1 MVSTP
6 RIKKV
11 YAEIQ
16 KKLFYLIPEKW
27 DKIFLYASIIDQ
39 INNMQTG
46 EMFFYYYPKGVI
58 KRKPVNVYE
67 IPAKFSIEEDTYLKL
82 VDELYKQIKGLRKML
97 IKLGERAWS
106 NVTIS
111 IENFKFGVEFNYD
124 NLTHSK
130 YTSYQRHLIWR
141 YEYLNTPINSY
152 NKEERK
158 TIIEYLN
165 EKDYIVKDNEAY
177 YESIYQKPVR
187 NIIEYEK
194 EDMIEAQN
202 IKNSAIIKKETEKV
216 KIEETEKKTN
226 QILRFKNE

>member
-6 RIKKV
+6 KIKKI

-39 INNMQTG
+39 MNNMQTG

-67 IPAKFSIEEDTYLKL
+67 IPAKFSIEEDAYLKL
-82 VDELYKQIKGLRKML
+82 VDELYKEIKLLRKMF
-97 IKLGERAWS
+97 IKLGEKPWS

-111 IENFKFGVEFNYD
+111 VENFKFGLEFNHE
-124 NLTHSK
+124 NLIDSR

-141 YEYLNTPINSY
+141 YEYLDVPLNSY
-152 NKEERK
+152 NKDERK
-158 TIIEYLN
+158 VIMEYLKEN
-165 EKDYIVKDNEAY
+165 EYVKKDNDTY

-187 NIIEYEK
+187 NIIEYER

-202 IKNSAIIKKETEKV
+202 IKNKTTIKTPE
-216 KIEETEKKTN
+216 KIEEIKEEKSTN
-226 QILRFKNE
+226 QILRFKD

>member
-6 RIKKV
+6 KIKKI

-27 DKIFLYASIIDQ
+27 DKIFLYASIIEQ
-39 INNMQTG
+39 MNNMQTG

-67 IPAKFSIEEDTYLKL
+67 IPSKFSIEEDTYLKL
-82 VDELYKQIKGLRKML
+82 VDELYEEIKLLRKMF
-97 IKLGERAWS
+97 IKLGENPWS

-111 IENFKFGVEFNYD
+111 IENFKFSLEFNYD
-124 NLTHSK
+124 NLIDSK

-141 YEYLNTPINSY
+141 YEYLNVPLNSY

-158 TIIEYLN
+158 VIIEYLD
-165 EKDYIVKDNEAY
+165 EKHEILTNNQRY
-177 YESIYQKPVR
+177 YEAIYQKPVR
-187 NIIEYEK
+187 NIIDYEK
-194 EDMIEAQN
+194 EDMIEVQN
-202 IKNSAIIKKETEKV
+202 IKNKTIIRTPEKV
-216 KIEETEKKTN
+216 EEIKEEQNTN
-226 QILRFKNE
+226 QILRFKD

>member
-6 RIKKV
+6 KIKKI

-27 DKIFLYASIIDQ
+27 DKIYLYASIIDQ
-39 INNMQTG
+39 MNNMQTG

-67 IPAKFSIEEDTYLKL
+67 IPSKFSIDEDTYLKL
-82 VDELYKQIKGLRKML
+82 VDELYKEIKLLRKML

-106 NVTIS
+106 NLTIS

-124 NLTHSK
+124 NLTQSK

-141 YEYLNTPINSY
+141 HEYLNLPLNSY

-158 TIIEYLN
+158 VIVEYLN
-165 EKDYIVKDNEAY
+165 EKDYTLKDNETY
-177 YESIYQKPVR
+177 IESIYQKPVR
-187 NIIEYEK
+187 NIIEYER

-202 IKNSAIIKKETEKV
+202 IKNKNIIKTPE
-216 KIEETEKKTN
+216 KIEEIKTEKNTN
-226 QILRFKNE
+226 QILRFKDM

>member
-1 MVSTP
+1 MVTTP
-6 RIKKV
+6 KIKKI

-27 DKIFLYASIIDQ
+27 DKIYLYASIIEQ
-39 INNMQTG
+39 MNNMQTG

-67 IPAKFSIEEDTYLKL
+67 IPEKFSIEEEAYLKL
-82 VDELYKQIKGLRKML
+82 VDELYKQIKYLRKMF
-97 IKLGERAWS
+97 IKSGEKPWS
-106 NVTIS
+106 NITIS
-111 IENFKFGVEFNYD
+111 IENFKFGVEVNHD

-141 YEYLNTPINSY
+141 YEYLNTPLNSY

-158 TIIEYLN
+158 IITEYLN
-165 EKDYIVKDNEAY
+165 EKHEILTNNETY

-187 NIIEYEK
+187 NIIEYER
-194 EDMIEAQN
+194 EEFIEAQN
-202 IKNSAIIKKETEKV
+202 IKNKETIKTPE
-216 KIEETEKKTN
+216 KIEEIKEERNTN
-226 QILRFKNE
+226 QILRFKDF

>member
-1 MVSTP
+1 MVNTP
-6 RIKKV
+6 KIKKI

-27 DKIFLYASIIDQ
+27 DKIFLYASIVDQ
-39 INNMQTG
+39 MNNMQTG

-58 KRKPVNVYE
+58 KRKPINVYE
-67 IPAKFSIEEDTYLKL
+67 IPSKFSIEEDTYLKL
-82 VDELYKQIKGLRKML
+82 VDELYKEIKLLRKML

-141 YEYLNTPINSY
+141 YEYLNVPLNSY

-158 TIIEYLN
+158 IIIEYLN
-165 EKDYIVKDNEAY
+165 EKHEILTNNETY

-187 NIIEYEK
+187 NIIEYER

-202 IKNSAIIKKETEKV
+202 IKNKTTIEAPEKV
-216 KIEETEKKTN
+216 EEIKVEKNTN
-226 QILRFKNE
+226 QILRFKD

>member
-6 RIKKV
+6 KIKKI

-39 INNMQTG
+39 MNNMQTG
-46 EMFFYYYPKGVI
+46 EMFFYYYPKGII
-58 KRKPVNVYE
+58 KRKPINVYE
-67 IPAKFSIEEDTYLKL
+67 IPSKFSIEEDTYLKL
-82 VDELYKQIKGLRKML
+82 VDELYKEIKLLRKMQ
-97 IKLGERAWS
+97 IKLGEKAWS

-111 IENFKFGVEFNYD
+111 IEHFKFGVEFDYD
-124 NLTHSK
+124 NLMDSK

-141 YEYLNTPINSY
+141 YEYLRLPFNSY

-158 TIIEYLN
+158 ILTDYLN
-165 EKDYIVKDNEAY
+165 EKDYTPKDNETY

-194 EDMIEAQN
+194 EDMIEVQD
-202 IKNSAIIKKETEKV
+202 IKNKTKIKAPEE
-216 KIEETEKKTN
+216 IEEITEEQNTN
-226 QILRFKNE
+226 QILRFKDM

>member
-6 RIKKV
+6 KIKKI

-27 DKIFLYASIIDQ
+27 DKIYLYASIIDQ
-39 INNMQTG
+39 MNNMQTG

-58 KRKPVNVYE
+58 KRKPINVYE
-67 IPAKFSIEEDTYLKL
+67 IPSKFSIEEDTYLKL
-82 VDELYKQIKGLRKML
+82 VDELYKEIKLLRKML
-97 IKLGERAWS
+97 IKLGERAWT

-111 IENFKFGVEFNYD
+111 IENFKFGVEYNYD
-124 NLTHSK
+124 NLTNSK

-141 YEYLNTPINSY
+141 HEYLNIPLNSY

-158 TIIEYLN
+158 IVIEYLN
-165 EKDYIVKDNEAY
+165 EKHYILNNNETY

-187 NIIEYEK
+187 NIIEYER
-194 EDMIEAQN
+194 EEMVEAQN
-202 IKNSAIIKKETEKV
+202 IKNKATIKAPE
-216 KIEETEKKTN
+216 KIEEIKEEKNTN
-226 QILRFKNE
+226 QILRFKD

>member
-1 MVSTP
+1 MVTTP
-6 RIKKV
+6 KIKKI

-27 DKIFLYASIIDQ
+27 DKIYLYASIIEQ
-39 INNMQTG
+39 MNNMQTG

-67 IPAKFSIEEDTYLKL
+67 IPEKFSIEEEAYLKL
-82 VDELYKQIKGLRKML
+82 VDELYKQIKYLRKMF
-97 IKLGERAWS
+97 IKSGERPWS
-106 NVTIS
+106 NITIS
-111 IENFKFGVEFNYD
+111 IENFKFGVEVNHD

-141 YEYLNTPINSY
+141 YEYLNTPLNSY

-158 TIIEYLN
+158 IITEYLN
-165 EKDYIVKDNEAY
+165 EKHEILTNNETY

-202 IKNSAIIKKETEKV
+202 IKNKETIKIPE
-216 KIEETEKKTN
+216 KIEEIKEAKNTN
-226 QILRFKNE
+226 QILRFKDF

>member
-6 RIKKV
+6 KIKKI

-39 INNMQTG
+39 MNNMQTG

-67 IPAKFSIEEDTYLKL
+67 IPSKFSIEEDTYLKL
-82 VDELYKQIKGLRKML
+82 VDELYKEIKLLRKML
-97 IKLGERAWS
+97 IKLGEREWS

-111 IENFKFGVEFNYD
+111 IQNFKFGLEFNYD

-141 YEYLNTPINSY
+141 YEYLGSPLNSY

-158 TIIEYLN
+158 VIIEYLN
-165 EKDYIVKDNEAY
+165 EKDYISKDNETY

-202 IKNSAIIKKETEKV
+202 IKNKTTIKAEEKIEEIKKEQN
-216 KIEETEKKTN
+216 TN
-226 QILRFKNE
+226 QILRFKDM

>member
-6 RIKKV
+6 QIKKI

-39 INNMQTG
+39 MNNMQTG
-46 EMFFYYYPKGVI
+46 EMFFYYYPKGMI
-58 KRKPVNVYE
+58 KRKPINVYE
-67 IPAKFSIEEDTYLKL
+67 IPSKFSIEEDTYLKL
-82 VDELYKQIKGLRKML
+82 VDELYKQIKILRKMF
-97 IKLGERAWS
+97 IKLGEREWS

-111 IENFKFGVEFNYD
+111 IENFKFAVEFNYD
-124 NLTHSK
+124 NLIDSK

-141 YEYLNTPINSY
+141 YEYLNTPLNSY
-152 NKEERK
+152 NKDERK

-165 EKDYIVKDNEAY
+165 EKEYMIKDNEKY

-202 IKNSAIIKKETEKV
+202 IKNNTTVKTEEKV
-216 KIEETEKKTN
+216 EEYNTN
-226 QILRFKNE
+226 QILKFKNK

>member
-6 RIKKV
+6 KIKKI

-39 INNMQTG
+39 MNNMQTG

-58 KRKPVNVYE
+58 KRKPINVYE

-82 VDELYKQIKGLRKML
+82 VDELYRQIKLLRKML
-97 IKLGERAWS
+97 VKLGERTWS

-124 NLTHSK
+124 NLIDSK

-141 YEYLNTPINSY
+141 YEYLNTPLNSY
-152 NKEERK
+152 SKEERK
-158 TIIEYLN
+158 TILEYLE
-165 EKDYIVKDNEAY
+165 EKEYIVKDNETY

-202 IKNSAIIKKETEKV
+202 IKNTAIIKKEEKI
-216 KIEETEKKTN
+216 KIEEETEQNTN
-226 QILRFKNE
+226 QILRFKDM

>member
-6 RIKKV
+6 QIKKI

-27 DKIFLYASIIDQ
+27 DKIYLYASIIDQ
-39 INNMQTG
+39 MNNMQTG
-46 EMFFYYYPKGVI
+46 EMYFYYYPKGVI

-67 IPAKFSIEEDTYLKL
+67 IPFKFSIEEDTYLKL
-82 VDELYKQIKGLRKML
+82 VDELYKEIKLLRKML

-106 NVTIS
+106 NITIS
-111 IENFKFGVEFNYD
+111 IENFKFGVEYNYD

-141 YEYLNTPINSY
+141 HEYLNVPLNSY

-158 TIIEYLN
+158 IIIEYLN
-165 EKDYIVKDNEAY
+165 EKHEILNNSEIY
-177 YESIYQKPVR
+177 YESIYQKPVK
-187 NIIEYEK
+187 NIIEYER
-194 EDMIEAQN
+194 EDLIEAQN
-202 IKNSAIIKKETEKV
+202 IKNKNIIKTPE
-216 KIEETEKKTN
+216 KIEEIEEEKNTN
-226 QILRFKNE
+226 QILRFKN

>member
-6 RIKKV
+6 KIKKI

-39 INNMQTG
+39 MNNMQTG

-67 IPAKFSIEEDTYLKL
+67 IPSKFSIEEDTYLKL
-82 VDELYKQIKGLRKML
+82 VDELYKEIKLLRKMF
-97 IKLGERAWS
+97 IKLGERPWS

-111 IENFKFGVEFNYD
+111 IENFKFGLEFNHD

-141 YEYLNTPINSY
+141 YEYLNAPLNSY

-158 TIIEYLN
+158 VIIEYLN
-165 EKDYIVKDNEAY
+165 EKDFSPKDNDRY
-177 YESIYQKPVR
+177 YEAIYQKPVR

-202 IKNSAIIKKETEKV
+202 IKNKTTIKTPE
-216 KIEETEKKTN
+216 KIEEIKEEQNTN
-226 QILRFKNE
+226 QILRFKDM

>member
-6 RIKKV
+6 KIKTI

-39 INNMQTG
+39 MNNMHTG
-46 EMFFYYYPKGVI
+46 EMYFYYYPKGVI
-58 KRKPVNVYE
+58 KRKPINVYE
-67 IPAKFSIEEDTYLKL
+67 IPSKFSIEEDTYLKL
-82 VDELYKQIKGLRKML
+82 VDELYKEIKLLRKML
-97 IKLGERAWS
+97 IKLGKRAWS

-111 IENFKFGVEFNYD
+111 IENFEFRVEFNYD
-124 NLTHSK
+124 NLTNSK

-141 YEYLNTPINSY
+141 YEYLNTPLNSY
-152 NKEERK
+152 NKDERK
-158 TIIEYLN
+158 VIIEYLN
-165 EKDYIVKDNEAY
+165 EKDYIEKDNETY

-194 EDMIEAQN
+194 EEYIEAQD
-202 IKNSAIIKKETEKV
+202 IKNKTTIKSQERIEDIKKEQN
-216 KIEETEKKTN
+216 TN
-226 QILRFKNE
+226 QILNFKNK